1 MISYGYSVKEHDD
14 PLVDI
19 VEAATRQFSES
30 VEHGAFVVDMVPL
43 RKLRFLHQL
52 IAGSTECTLAPPTQH
67 IPVIDTQLRLVPS
80 CPSCVS
86 LIGPGVDLAHGADS
100 AIRAGLVPWNGV
112 EIESQAVRRHVERDG
127 GYTLSIRKGSDGEL
141 VSVLKRLFSPSFLR
155 SSSLRTVQ
163 AQG

>member
-30 VEHGAFVVDMVPL
+30 VEHGAFIVDMVPP
-43 RKLRFLHQL
+43 RKLHFLHQL
-52 IAGSTECTLAPPTQH
+52 FAGGTECTLLPTQH

-112 EIESQAVRRHVERDG
+112 ESESQAVRRHVERDG
-127 GYTLSIRKGSDGEL
+127 GYTLSIRKGSDGEV
-141 VSVLKRLFSPSFLR
+141 VSVLKGLFSPSFLR
-155 SSSLRTVQ
+155 SLSLRTVQ